1 MESEWFAHLPGLE
14 LNEFEEALIGVG
26 RLVQLP
32 RVFTRPKSQCFPIPA
47 WGRILK
53 KVL

>member
-14 LNEFEEALIGVG
+14 LNEFEEAPIGVG

-32 RVFTRPKSQCFPIPA
+32 RVFTRPKSQGFPTPERGENIK
-47 WGRILK
+47 R
-53 KVL
+53 VL